1 MGPTGPA
8 HTQPAST
15 GTRPFGRS
23 SHHRL
28 CRYASASRIGN
39 SAAVR
44 LTAYVLA
51 MGTVTAC
58 PGRLADAQNIQ
69 IGVLTI
75 LIGMPS
81 ASAQNVVTARPY
93 HPGPPYTTG

>member
-15 GTRPFGRS
+15 GTRPFGRRS
-23 SHHRL
+23 PHRL
-28 CRYASASRIGN
+28 CRYASARRIGN

-44 LTAYVLA
+44 LTACVLA

-69 IGVLTI
+69 IGVLNI

-81 ASAQNVVTARPY
+81 ASAQHGGTARRY
-93 HPGPPYTTG
+93 DQGRRYGA